1 MAPDSF
7 QRSSCSACAAKSW
20 KAASP
25 GRPKWYLSFVSCDA
39 HLVRVKVRVRV
50 RVRVRARVR
59 VRVKVRVRVRVGV
72 ALTLACHS
80 VTLTLASFVA
90 APRTGR

>member
-1 MAPDSF
+1 MRMAPDSF

-25 GRPKWYLSFVSCDA
+25 GRPKWYRSFVSCDA
-39 HLVRVKVRVRV
+39 HLVRVRVRV
-50 RVRVRARVR
+50 
-59 VRVKVRVRVRVGV
+59 VRVRVGI
-72 ALTLACHS
+72 ALTCHS
-80 VTLTLASFVA
+80 VTLPLASFVA

>member
-1 MAPDSF
+1 MRMAPDSF

-39 HLVRVKVRVRV
+39 HLVRVRVRV
-50 RVRVRARVR
+50 
-59 VRVKVRVRVRVGV
+59 VRVRVGI
-72 ALTLACHS
+72 ALTCHS

-90 APRTGR
+90 CAAHRPLIGSAA

>member
-39 HLVRVKVRVRV
+39 HLVRV
-50 RVRVRARVR
+50 RVRVRAGVG
-59 VRVKVRVRVRVGV
+59 VRVRVGI
-72 ALTLACHS
+72 ALTCHS

-90 APRTGR
+90 CAAHRPLIGSAA